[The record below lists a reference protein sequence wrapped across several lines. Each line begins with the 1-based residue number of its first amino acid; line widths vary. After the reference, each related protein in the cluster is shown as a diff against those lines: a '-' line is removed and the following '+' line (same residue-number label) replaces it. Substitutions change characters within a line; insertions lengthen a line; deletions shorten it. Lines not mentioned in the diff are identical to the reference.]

1 MKTQFRI
8 IVAIQLVK
16 MATQNFI
23 DREFSVASSFYGC
36 WINPCDDGLVV
47 NSSIKFE
54 YSQVIIRDRIAPLRG
69 ILKYNSRIRA
79 KRIIIKE
86 EGVIS
91 EKKKKKKIKLPS
103 RILIILQGYKKHRA
117 KGNKKKRLRRLIR
130 KKKERKKR
138 RSNERNKSQFARISN
153 KN

>member
-91 EKKKKKKIKLPS
+91 EKKKKKIKLPS